1 MILVDTDVLIEIFDK
16 NSDKGKAAIRRIEE
30 NREDVALTSINLH
43 EILYGLLKYTAESKI
58 RKILLLDVIDFTKED
73 AALSAQLEI
82 KTEKKGQK
90 IARFDAMIAAVAI
103 NRGLEL
109 FTFNTKHFQ
118 RIEELVLF
126 N

>member
-43 EILYGLLKYTAESKI
+43 EILYGLFKYTAESKI

-126 N
+126 I

>member
-16 NSDKGKAAIRRIEE
+16 NSDKGKEAIRRIEE

-43 EILYGLLKYTAESKI
+43 EILYGLFKYTAESKI

-73 AALSAQLEI
+73 AALSAQLEV
-82 KTEKKGQK
+82 KTEKKGQR
-90 IARFDAMIAAVAI
+90 IARFDAMIAAIAI
-103 NRGLEL
+103 NRGLKL

>member
-16 NSDKGKAAIRRIEE
+16 NSDKGKEAIRRIEE

-43 EILYGLLKYTAESKI
+43 EILYGLFKYTAESKI
-58 RKILLLDVIDFTKED
+58 RKILLLDVIDFTKKD
-73 AALSAQLEI
+73 AALSAQLEV

>member
-43 EILYGLLKYTAESKI
+43 EILYGLFKYTAESKI

-82 KTEKKGQK
+82 KTEKKGQR